1 MYSNPSVAPYCL
13 FDAGP
18 WAMRAGAT
26 CVASVRHLLRR
37 SFVFLIR
44 HKINRASKMDTFV
57 PFLPVSVN
65 TFLKRLALLRPPTL
79 VCESCVAPFP
89 TVFSPAVA
97 VHEVSVLHTVN

>member
-1 MYSNPSVAPYCL
+1 MDS
-13 FDAGP
+13 
-18 WAMRAGAT
+18 
-26 CVASVRHLLRR
+26 
-37 SFVFLIR
+37 LI
-44 HKINRASKMDTFV
+44 